1 MFSSILKNIFTTNQK
16 MNNKQNIVALLSGL
30 IFGLGLAVAQMID
43 RERVLGFLDVMGKWD
58 ITLAFVLGGAVGV
71 TIISFRFI
79 LPLKHPLLDEKFY
92 LPTRNDIDGKLIL
105 GAVIFGIGWG
115 ISGFCPGPA
124 VVSLA
129 SLSLNAFIFM
139 LAFIGGS
146 FACKSLKN

>member
-1 MFSSILKNIFTTNQK
+1 

-30 IFGLGLAVAQMID
+30 LFGLGLAVSQMID
-43 RERVLGFLDVMGKWD
+43 RERVLGFLDVLGKWD
-58 ITLAFVLGGAVGV
+58 ATLMFVLGGAVGV
-71 TIISFRFI
+71 TVISFRFI
-79 LPLKHPLLDEKFY
+79 LPLKHPLFDRQFY

-124 VVSLA
+124 VVSLVQ
-129 SLSLNAFIFM
+129 LSLNPIIFI

-146 FACKSLKN
+146 FACKFWEN